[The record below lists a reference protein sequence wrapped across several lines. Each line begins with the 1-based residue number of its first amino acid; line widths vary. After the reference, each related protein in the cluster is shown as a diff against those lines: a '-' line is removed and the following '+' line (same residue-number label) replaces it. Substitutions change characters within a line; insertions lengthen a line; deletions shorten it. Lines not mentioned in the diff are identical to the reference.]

1 MIARKLSR
9 SIIMLLVLS
18 APQLG
23 TAESPNMQTT
33 DSCSAIVTGA
43 GASVTSYCIGITK
56 DALEHLSDITAASRG
71 RKLFV
76 SEAWLSPTP
85 LFGRPRG
92 DKKGLNEQVYLSV
105 RATNISSS
113 LIVLTAAKWEIVQAR
128 NLSKGGGSYGYKNL
142 LWPALSVN
150 KPIKIK
156 PGAQVEIKLGEGLEL
171 HGMASRMHRN
181 HDLDNAYVVPEIKPA
196 RINGDIYVNWFAEQ
210 MGLLYGM
217 KSNLRITLY
226 EGDYKPIASLSLPLA
241 QGVDFFYHGEAVDQ
255 RGRVQYAPRLAYD
268 AFLGQYLEMREKME
282 PGFRINQPPTTLIEV
297 TPDPT
302 VWGKQRYRSLGV
314 QEHPEE

>member
-1 MIARKLSR
+1 
-9 SIIMLLVLS
+9 
-18 APQLG
+18 
-23 TAESPNMQTT
+23 MQTT

-56 DALEHLSDITAASRG
+56 EALERLSDLTAASRD
-71 RKLFV
+71 RRLFV
-76 SEAWLSPTP
+76 SDAWFSPTP
-85 LFGRPRG
+85 MFGRPSG
-92 DKKGLNEQVYLSV
+92 DQKSVNEQVYLSV
-105 RATNISSS
+105 RATNITSAV
-113 LIVLTAAKWEIVQAR
+113 IVLTAAKWEIVQAR

-150 KPIKIK
+150 KPIKIE
-156 PGAQVEIKLGEGLEL
+156 PGEQIEIKLGEGLEL
-171 HGMASRMHRN
+171 HGMASRLRKN
-181 HDLDNAYVVPEIKPA
+181 HDLDTAYTVPGLEPT
-196 RINGDIYVNWFAEQ
+196 RINGDMYVNWFAEQ
-210 MGLLYGM
+210 MGLLYGI
-217 KSNLRITLY
+217 KAKLRLTLY

-255 RGRVQYAPRLAYD
+255 NGSVQYAPRLAYD

-282 PGFRINQPPTTLIEV
+282 PGFRINQPPTTVIEV

-314 QEHPEE
+314 QEQSEK